1 MTDRWHINALW
12 VAVFVA
18 WLATGAMFLTGTT
31 HSRDADEDIR
41 REIRTLKDIILEC
54 RDVGA

>member
-18 WLATGAMFLTGTT
+18 WLATGAMFMTGTM
-31 HSRDADEDIR
+31 HSREEDDEIQS
-41 REIRTLKDIILEC
+41 EIRALRDIVMEC
-54 RDVGA
+54 RGARA